1 MRHATHRARP
11 RFSALSSAI
20 AETLQSALATA
31 RRPQAVNVR
40 SAVISASSGIIVT
53 SALAVGLPAVV
64 KAQEPAAA
72 PVEEVTVTGSR
83 IRRQDFSANAPVVSI
98 DEAMFDDTSSIGVE
112 TVLNRLPQFTPAVT
126 QFTTTDVQ
134 QTATNTVGVST
145 VSLRGLG
152 PNRNL
157 VLINGRRGMP
167 VDASMVIDTNSIPAS
182 AISRVEIIS
191 GGASAV
197 YGADAVGGV
206 VNFILKDDYE
216 GASVDLRL
224 GDTEHGGNQ
233 EITFSALLGANVADD
248 RGNVMIGVER
258 ATRSLQRQWERG
270 WRVADF
276 ADPSAPGGV
285 FEWGSTPWIRNEVN
299 FSSPVPNVNT
309 NLPVQSQ
316 AALDAWRAADLA
328 NRAGK
333 GTCVD
338 CIFNQ
343 LPPGTIPNNVN
354 TVNYRTNDDGT
365 IFTGMGFA
373 QDGPTMAPGGY
384 RFNGPLYDPNI
395 PGSGGNHQGEFA
407 GLPVFVRAPNG
418 YIKENNL
425 YAWASSPLERLSSFA
440 NGHFD
445 VSDNLRVVAQA
456 YVTRTQTESSLGAT
470 AANINQWA
478 AAVPFGNQ
486 IYRGNNTPLYPGAA
500 PDRSIYDVPDSLV
513 DVNGNG
519 VPDLGIDRTN
529 AAYTVDGRFGV
540 ECDAPAT
547 AAKPWLDGLPGCTM
561 SEAWPTTAE
570 IYNLFMT
577 RPDPNQIIWG
587 NRSPDYLRTAIGNG
601 RSTTNTTTTLNLSVG
616 LEGSL
621 PSGDDVWDVN
631 LSTGRSDNL
640 VRQLG
645 SVRLS
650 SLRALYLYPN
660 YGRGAIFDPNPTHSG
675 FAESNPTC
683 TSGLPIIERFVP
695 TQDCVQIIA
704 PNLKN
709 EREMTQTVLEA
720 NITGDLAQMS
730 AGALQ
735 YALGFA
741 YREDSFDFVPD
752 NLSDNANFLDPIAGT
767 YPNEHSFGEF
777 DVSEIYGELIVPI
790 VSDGPAIANHFN
802 LELGGRFSDWSMDN
816 MPTLETYKALIDWG
830 IGNDGRY
837 RMRGGFNRAFRAPN
851 LGELYIARTQIFGG
865 IGTRD
870 HCSRNL
876 QADLGYG
883 ASSPNA
889 AQAAHSYNI
898 CRQLMGTTGAFEYY
912 DNRPV
917 NLQPTVGNTG
927 VSNSFGN
934 PNLRE
939 EQADTF
945 TLGMVMDLHDNITLT
960 VDWYEIEIKDMIA
973 LENADA
979 IYQRCLS
986 LDFNPAGDPNIEPC
1000 VLVNRDPANGAPAN
1014 VDRTFTNQGRAL
1026 MSGVD
1031 VQLDWRRELLGGM
1044 FGLNTVANWGLESVT
1059 QERPDLAPVEN
1070 AGYNSCSLQIQCQRY
1085 EYRLFTTFNYF
1096 KGSWNASLR
1105 HQYWP
1110 ELQDGACRINPA
1122 ADACRYS
1129 TYPDQQLLSATFG
1142 YTFNE
1147 KYRLNVGIE
1156 NLLDQDPPCVGAE
1169 PNRAPYAYTCE
1180 HASQVPGD
1188 LYNATFDQLGRRYF
1202 LSMTMDF

>member
-1 MRHATHRARP
+1 MSHATHDVRP

-20 AETLQSALATA
+20 AESLQTALATA
-31 RRPQAVNVR
+31 RRPHATGVK

-53 SALAVGLPAVV
+53 SALAIGLPTAVA
-64 KAQEPAAA
+64 AQEPGAI
-72 PVEEVTVTGSR
+72 EEVTVTGSR
-83 IRRQDFSANAPVVSI
+83 IRREDFTANAPVVSV
-98 DEAMFDDTSSIGVE
+98 DEAMFDQTSSIGVE

-126 QFTTTDVQ
+126 QFTTADVQ

-157 VLINGRRGMP
+157 VLVNGRRAMP
-167 VDASMVIDTNSIPAS
+167 VDPTMVIDTNSIPAS

-206 VNFILKDDYE
+206 VNFILKDDFQ
-216 GASVDLRL
+216 GASVDLRVA
-224 GDTEHGGNQ
+224 DTEHGGNQ
-233 EITFSALLGANVADD
+233 EITFSALLGANMADD
-248 RGNVMIGVER
+248 RGNVMVGVER
-258 ATRSLQRQWERG
+258 ATRSLQRQWERD
-270 WRVADF
+270 WRVRDF
-276 ADPSAPGGV
+276 ADPSSPGGT

-309 NLPVQSQ
+309 NLPAQ
-316 AALDAWRAADLA
+316 DLA
-328 NRAGK
+328 QLATRTDITPLGTA
-333 GTCVD
+333 TCVD
-338 CIFNQ
+338 CIFSGR
-343 LPPGTIPNNVN
+343 PPGTTISNNVN
-354 TVNYRTNDDGT
+354 TVNYRLNDDGT

-384 RFNGPLYDPNI
+384 RFNGPVYDPNI

-418 YIKENNL
+418 YVKENNL

-445 VSDNLRVVAQA
+445 VSDNLRVTAQA
-456 YVTRTQTESSLGAT
+456 SVTRTQTQSSLGAT

-478 AAVPFGNQ
+478 AAVPFGNE
-486 IYRGNNTPLYPGAA
+486 IYRGNSTPLYPGAA
-500 PDRSIYDVPDSLV
+500 PDRSIYDIPDSLV
-513 DVNGNG
+513 DTNGDG
-519 VPDLGIDRTN
+519 VGDRTN
-529 AAYTVDGRFGV
+529 AAYTINGRFGV
-540 ECDAPAT
+540 ECDAPPT
-547 AAKPWLDGLPGCTM
+547 PQMPWLDGQPGCTM
-561 SEAWPTTAE
+561 SEAWPTTPE
-570 IYNLFMT
+570 IYNLFMS

-587 NRSPDYLRTAIGNG
+587 NRSPDYLRTSIGNG
-601 RSTTNTTTTLNLSVG
+601 RSTTNTTTTMQLSFG

-621 PSGDDVWDVN
+621 PSGDDVWDVV

-640 VRQLG
+640 VNQLG

-675 FAESNPTC
+675 FAESTPTC

-695 TQDCVQIIA
+695 SQDCVQIIA
-704 PNLKN
+704 PSLKN
-709 EREMTQTVLEA
+709 EREMTQTILEA
-720 NITGDLAQMS
+720 NMTGDLAEMS

-735 YALGFA
+735 YALGYA
-741 YREDSFDFVPD
+741 YRENSFNFVPD

-767 YPNEHSFGEF
+767 YPNEPSFGEF
-777 DVSEIYGELIVPI
+777 DVSEIYGELVIPI
-790 VSDGPAIANHFN
+790 VSDGPAVARHFN
-802 LELGGRFSDWSMDN
+802 VELGGRLSNWSMEN
-816 MPTLETYKALIDWG
+816 MPTLETYKALVDWG
-830 IGNDGRY
+830 IGDRY

-851 LGELYIARTQIFGG
+851 LGELFIARTQIFGG

-870 HCSRNL
+870 HCSQNL
-876 QADLGYG
+876 SDDLGFG

-889 AQAAHSYNI
+889 AQAAHAYNI

-912 DNRPV
+912 DNR
-917 NLQPTVGNTG
+917 LLAQQPTLGNTG

-945 TLGMVMDLHDNITLT
+945 TLGMVMDFHDNFTLT

-973 LENADA
+973 LEGPDA
-979 IYQRCLS
+979 IYQRCLDLS
-986 LDFNPAGDPNIEPC
+986 FNPAGDPNVDAC
-1000 VLVNRDPANGAPAN
+1000 VLVNRDPANGAPSN

-1031 VQLDWRRELLGGM
+1031 VQLDWNRDLWGGQ
-1044 FGLNTVANWGLESVT
+1044 FGMNTVANWGLESIT
-1059 QERPDLAPVEN
+1059 QDRPDIEEVEN

-1085 EYRLFTTFNYF
+1085 QYRLFTTFNYF
-1096 KGSWNASLR
+1096 RGAWNASLR

-1110 ELQDGACRINPA
+1110 ELEHNTCRTNPLAEACI
-1122 ADACRYS
+1122 YS
-1129 TYPDQQLLSATFG
+1129 TYPDQQLLHATFG
-1142 YTFNE
+1142 YTFND
-1147 KYRLNVGIE
+1147 KYRLNFGIE
-1156 NLLDQDPPCVGAE
+1156 NLLDEEPPCVGAE
-1169 PNRAPYAYTCE
+1169 PTRVPYPYTCE
-1180 HASQVPGD
+1180 HASQVGGD
-1188 LYNATFDQLGRRYF
+1188 QYNATFDPLGRRYF
-1202 LSMTMDF
+1202 VSMTMDF